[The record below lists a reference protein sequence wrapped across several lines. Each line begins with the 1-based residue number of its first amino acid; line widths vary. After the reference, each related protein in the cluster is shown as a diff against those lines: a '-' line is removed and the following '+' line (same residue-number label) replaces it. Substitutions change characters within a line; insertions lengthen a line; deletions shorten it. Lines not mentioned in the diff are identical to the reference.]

1 MTKKSN
7 KTIFLGVK
15 DRLYIP
21 QLLPEKGTYL
31 DLLTAKHIER
41 KVEFSSEELA
51 ELKIRQGGGGIIT
64 WDVEAEKPLQ
74 LQLTEQEQEL
84 LNVHIDRK
92 SEAGEL
98 PYYMI
103 ETIEKLK
110 NN

>member
-7 KTIFLGVK
+7 KTILLGVK

-21 QLLPEKGTYL
+21 QLLPEKGTYI

-41 KVEFSSEELA
+41 KVEFTSEELT
-51 ELKIRQGGGGIIT
+51 ELNIRQGNGGIIT
-64 WDVEAEKPLQ
+64 WDMNAEKPLQ
-74 LQLTEQEQEL
+74 LQLTDQEL
-84 LNVHIDRK
+84 EFLNSQIDRK

-98 PYYMI
+98 PYSMF

-110 NN
+110 S